1 MFTDPPPPSQ
11 PGFQVM
17 SGGLL
22 HPITVRLGRPE
33 ANFDTV
39 VHRLLSVW
47 GSGRGDHPLV
57 GWADMVMDLH
67 WSCSVPHSPHEW
79 TLALSVFANLDLYV
93 ECTLQVAR
101 PGLLRLGPAPPL
113 LVLSG
118 GKYVLEPC
126 GPPSTTR
133 ARFLLESHMAAEVR
147 DFLAPRSVLLVRV
160 TSPSARVLTKR
171 DILRSLRL
179 VVSGNLVLSAGC
191 RRTLHSYAGGPAA
204 LTDLAPP
211 NAISPLIAK
220 FIHRRPF
227 YTASGP
233 PYKKRQLL
241 SLTKHPMGPSWSATT
256 RRLALMGLAALP

>member
-1 MFTDPPPPSQ
+1 
-11 PGFQVM
+11 M

-211 NAISPLIAK
+211 P
-220 FIHRRPF
+220 
-227 YTASGP
+227 T
-233 PYKKRQLL
+233 
-241 SLTKHPMGPSWSATT
+241 PSA
-256 RRLALMGLAALP
+256 P